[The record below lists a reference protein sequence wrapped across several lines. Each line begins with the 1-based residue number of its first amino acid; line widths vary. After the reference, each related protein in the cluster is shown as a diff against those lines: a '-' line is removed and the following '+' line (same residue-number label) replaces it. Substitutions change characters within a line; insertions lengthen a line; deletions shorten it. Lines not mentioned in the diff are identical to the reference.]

1 MAWSLTGHGLLSPD
15 AGALGATAL
24 QAHTDLAA
32 DLLGLDDDSFTD
44 GSEKE
49 AKAQRAVV
57 LQVNHQVAGEGASA
71 LQSRSTGARS
81 KSYRDLVPTVD
92 PVAAKLAEDVGGS
105 PAGGE
110 GDFKSVPSIRGPR
123 V

>member
-1 MAWSLTGHGLLSPD
+1 MAWDLTSHGLLSPD

-49 AKAQRAVV
+49 AKAERAVV
-57 LQVNHQVAGEGASA
+57 LQVNHQVAGEGSSA

-92 PVAAKLAEDVGGS
+92 PVAAKLAADVGGS
-105 PAGGE
+105 PAGAE
-110 GDFKSVPSIRGPR
+110 GDYKSVPSIRGPR

>member
-1 MAWSLTGHGLLSPD
+1 MPWSLTGHGLLSPD

-32 DLLGLDDDSFTD
+32 DLLGLDDDSFEAAT
-44 GSEKE
+44 EKE
-49 AKAQRAVV
+49 AKAKRALV
-57 LQVNHQVAGEGASA
+57 LQVNHQVTGEGASA
-71 LQSRSTGARS
+71 LKSRSTGARS

-92 PVAAKLAEDVGGS
+92 PTAAKLAAEVGGS
-105 PAGGE
+105 PSGE
-110 GDFKSVPSIRGPR
+110 EEDYKSVPSLRGPR